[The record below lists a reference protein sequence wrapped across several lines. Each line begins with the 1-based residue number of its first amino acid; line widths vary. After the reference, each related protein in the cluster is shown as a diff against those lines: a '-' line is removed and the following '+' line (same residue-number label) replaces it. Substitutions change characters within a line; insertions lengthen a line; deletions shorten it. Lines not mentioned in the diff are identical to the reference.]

1 MKASS
6 FFERQSERRPTLAH
20 DDSLATS
27 DRSTMS
33 FSSASSKVTLR
44 AAGLSIFMGEK
55 NASNSSSEPSVKLLV
70 VLSGEKKA

>member
-1 MKASS
+1 MKAGS
-6 FFERQSERRPTLAH
+6 FFRRQSERRPTLAH

-33 FSSASSKVTLR
+33 FSSVSSKITLR

-55 NASNSSSEPSVKLLV
+55 NSSNSSSEPSVKLLV